1 MRLKKGAKSASRR
14 ITTNM
19 NKFLSI
25 FIIFNMFLINCTP
38 VMCEQNV
45 TTLPDE
51 KKQTAVS
58 KVANK
63 ADKTSSKA
71 QKDSAAAEKK
81 VAFKL
86 FKKKKNEPSEE
97 QKREAKTFALFKK
110 KEKKSKA
117 KTKRSDEQQN
127 QLSKQAAKEQT
138 AKSDTVK
145 KDKPKKEKKKKEDKY
160 AEYSIP
166 IDAYMPVGNSSDK
179 SITISGSVQK
189 TLELNLADCL
199 ELALINNPKVKAAYA
214 NAEVLKYKKNQT
226 LSNYSPVVNLQG
238 GISRIKPDMSNFR
251 SRGIVID
258 PFTKYVMGSIGISQ
272 LVYDFGLTQNQ
283 YTIDKL
289 NWESSKSNIDSVV
302 NQVVCQVKDGYYNL
316 IYAIEAKRVAQE
328 TLEQFEAMYNQALAF
343 YEVGTKPKVDVTIA
357 QVNMEDARAKLIS
370 ASNNVDIAISNLNN
384 LMGLP
389 FIPPYIIDTS
399 SPFQDVDIDMRH
411 AVEIANEARP
421 ELKIAKINVE
431 AADQAVRLAKKTYF
445 PSLNLSANYSIGGVN
460 NTIADTNW
468 WDFGGYLTFPAVN
481 PFLIRNQIKEA
492 RAQLEKQKFD
502 SKATVNDIYY
512 DIQSTFVKLVDAKQR
527 VPVAK
532 LAVKKAKEN
541 YELSQGRYRVGVSD
555 AIEYKEAQIQ
565 YYDARLAY
573 LNTIYQFNSAKANL
587 ERAIGQTLPGVESPD
602 EEGI

>member
-1 MRLKKGAKSASRR
+1 MNR
-14 ITTNM
+14 I
-19 NKFLSI
+19 LSF
-25 FIIFNMFLINCTP
+25 FIIFNVVFLNCPFVFSQDIEANWHEGISLENEYLAYAKTKNDDKNEKKIAFSFFKKDKNELSEETKRERKTFEFFKKRESK
-38 VMCEQNV
+38 VQVEKDDKQVEQNKEK
-45 TTLPDE
+45 E
-51 KKQTAVS
+51 KKLADNDS
-58 KVANK
+58 KKPQEKV
-63 ADKTSSKA
+63 KT
-71 QKDSAAAEKK
+71 
-81 VAFKL
+81 
-86 FKKKKNEPSEE
+86 KKNN
-97 QKREAKTFALFKK
+97 KK
-110 KEKKSKA
+110 KE
-117 KTKRSDEQQN
+117 N
-127 QLSKQAAKEQT
+127 
-138 AKSDTVK
+138 
-145 KDKPKKEKKKKEDKY
+145 KY
-160 AEYSIP
+160 EEYSIP
-166 IDAYMPVGNSSDK
+166 VDAYMPVGNSADK

-199 ELALINNPKVKAAYA
+199 ELALINNPKIKAAYA
-214 NAEVLKYKKNQT
+214 NAEAMKYRKGQT

-302 NQVVCQVKDGYYNL
+302 NEVVCQLKDGYYNL

-328 TLEQFEAMYNQALAF
+328 TLEQFEIMYKQALAF

-384 LMGLP
+384 IMGLP

-399 SPFQDVDIDMRH
+399 APFQDVEIDMRK

-431 AADQAVRLAKKTYF
+431 TADQAVKLAKKTYF
-445 PSLNLSANYSIGGVN
+445 PSLNVQANYSIGGVN

-468 WDFGGYLTFPAVN
+468 WDFGGYLTFPAIN

-527 VPVAK
+527 VPVAR

-541 YELSQGRYRVGVSD
+541 YELSQGRYSVGVSD

-573 LNTIYQFNSAKANL
+573 LNTLYQFNSAKANL
-587 ERAIGQTLPGVESPD
+587 ERAIGQTLPGVDSAD
-602 EEGI
+602 DEGI

>member
-1 MRLKKGAKSASRR
+1 MLLKNDARKMLKREITMTRR
-14 ITTNM
+14 
-19 NKFLSI
+19 FLSY
-25 FIIFNMFLINCTP
+25 FIIFNLIFLNC
-38 VMCEQNV
+38 
-45 TTLPDE
+45 LPTFAQE
-51 KKQTAVS
+51 NEAS
-58 KVANK
+58 WHEGISLENEYLAY
-63 ADKTSSKA
+63 AKA
-71 QKDSAAAEKK
+71 Q
-81 VAFKL
+81 
-86 FKKKKNEPSEE
+86 N
-97 QKREAKTFALFKK
+97 
-110 KEKKSKA
+110 KEK
-117 KTKRSDEQQN
+117 N
-127 QLSKQAAKEQT
+127 
-138 AKSDTVK
+138 VGFFK
-145 KDKPKKEKKKKEDKY
+145 KDKKETTEEAKREKKTFEFFKKREKKDVEQVVKAPVEKQEQNKETIAKKQEVKKSKKEKKKKENKY
-160 AEYSIP
+160 DEYLIP
-166 IDAYMPVGNSSDK
+166 IDGYMPVGNSSDK
-179 SITISGSVQK
+179 SITIAGSVQK

-199 ELALINNPKVKAAYA
+199 ELALINNPKIKAAYA
-214 NAEVLKYKKNQT
+214 NAEAMKFRKGQT

-251 SRGIVID
+251 SRGFVID
-258 PFTKYVMGSIGISQ
+258 PFTKYVMGTIGISQ
-272 LVYDFGLTQNQ
+272 LVYDFGYTQNQ
-283 YTIDKL
+283 YSIDKL

-302 NQVVCQVKDGYYNL
+302 NEVVCQLKDAYYNL

-328 TLEQFEAMYNQALAF
+328 TLEQFEIMYNQALAF

-399 SPFQDVDIDMRH
+399 APFQDVDIDMRR

-431 AADQAVRLAKKTYF
+431 TADQAVKLAKKTYF
-445 PSLNLSANYSIGGVN
+445 PSLNFEANYSIGGVN

-468 WDFGGYLTFPAVN
+468 WDFGGYLTFPAIN

-492 RAQLEKQKFD
+492 RAQLEKQKYD
-502 SKATVNDIYY
+502 SKATVNDVYY
-512 DIQSTFVKLVDAKQR
+512 DIQSTYVKLVDAKQR

-565 YYDARLAY
+565 YYDARLSY

-587 ERAIGQTLPGVESPD
+587 ERAIGQTLPAIDSSGED
-602 EEGI
+602 EI

>member
-1 MRLKKGAKSASRR
+1 
-14 ITTNM
+14 M
-19 NKFLSI
+19 NKIISI
-25 FIIFNMFLINCTP
+25 FIILNIILLPCAYAEATDANWHEGISSDA
-38 VMCEQNV
+38 QNTV
-45 TTLPDE
+45 VQE
-51 KKQTAVS
+51 KKQKNVS
-58 KVANK
+58 
-63 ADKTSSKA
+63 
-71 QKDSAAAEKK
+71 
-81 VAFKL
+81 FKF
-86 FKKKKNEPSEE
+86 FKKDKKEEIEE

-110 KEKKSKA
+110 KEQKTTDDKA
-117 KTKRSDEQQN
+117 KDEKVQQE
-127 QLSKQAAKEQT
+127 KEQHKV
-138 AKSDTVK
+138 AKAPKVK
-145 KDKPKKEKKKKEDKY
+145 KHKKKDNKY
-160 AEYSIP
+160 DEYLIP
-166 IDAYMPVGNSSDK
+166 VDGYMPVGNSSDK
-179 SITISGSVQK
+179 SIKISGSIQK

-199 ELALINNPKVKAAYA
+199 ELSLINNPKIKAAYA
-214 NAEVLKYKKNQT
+214 NAEAMKFKKGQT

-238 GISRIKPDMSNFR
+238 NISRIKPDMSNFR
-251 SRGIVID
+251 SRGFVID

-272 LVYDFGLTQNQ
+272 LVYDFGFTQNQ

-302 NQVVCQVKDGYYNL
+302 NEVVCQVKDGYYNL

-328 TLEQFEAMYNQALAF
+328 TLEQFEIMYKQAQAF

-389 FIPPYIIDTS
+389 FIPPYIIDTR

-411 AVEIANEARP
+411 AVEIANESRP

-431 AADQAVRLAKKTYF
+431 TADQAVKLVKKTF
-445 PSLNLSANYSIGGVN
+445 LPSLNVSANYSIGGVN

-468 WDFGGYLTFPAVN
+468 WDFGGYLTFPAIN

-492 RAQLEKQKFD
+492 KALLEKQKFD
-502 SKATVNDIYY
+502 TKATVNDIYY
-512 DIQSTFVKLVDAKQR
+512 DIQSTFVKLMDAKQR

-532 LAVKKAKEN
+532 LAVRKAKEN
-541 YELSQGRYRVGVSD
+541 YELSQGRYSVGVSD

-573 LNTIYQFNSAKANL
+573 LNTIYQYNSAKANL
-587 ERAIGQTLPGVESPD
+587 ERAIGQTLPAVESD